1 MPELLAPAKLNLFL
15 HITGRRHDGYHT
27 LQSLITFVDI
37 GDKVS
42 LASQTATGQ
51 GDSLSISGPFAAAL
65 PVTEDNLILHA
76 LKWLRRRHNPAL
88 PAFQIHLD
96 KQLPVASGIG
106 GGTADA
112 AAALRLAWKWMPD
125 SATIN
130 AEELLELGAEFPVC
144 YQAETL
150 LTEGIGEITSPWPSP
165 PENWGIVLVNP
176 LVPLPT
182 KNVFQA
188 MQPQD
193 FMPAQCFTA
202 PQSEAEWRMLLAAT
216 QNNMTRAATALV
228 PEIDA
233 VTQALSRTPEC
244 ITARMSGSGAT
255 CFGLYPS
262 QELAITAAESLQSE
276 SPEWW
281 VRAGKFYGA

>member
-15 HITGRRHDGYHT
+15 HITGKRDDGYHT

-42 LASQTATGQ
+42 LAPQTAVGQ
-51 GDSLSISGPFAAAL
+51 WDSLSISGPFAAAL

-88 PAFQIHLD
+88 PVFQIHLD
-96 KQLPVASGIG
+96 KQLPVASGMG

-112 AAALRLAWKWMPD
+112 AAALRLAEPWMQN
-125 SATIN
+125 ATTIN
-130 AEELLELGAEFPVC
+130 PTELLELGAEFPVC
-144 YQAETL
+144 YQGKPL
-150 LTEGIGEITSPWPSP
+150 LTEGIGEVTTLWPSP
-165 PENWGIVLVNP
+165 PENWGVVLVNP

-193 FMPAQCFTA
+193 FLPPQHFNV
-202 PQSEAEWRMLLAAT
+202 PQSVADWRMLLAAT
-216 QNNMTRAATALV
+216 ENNMTRAATALV
-228 PEIDA
+228 PEID
-233 VTQALSRTPEC
+233 VVIQALTRTPEC

-281 VRAGKFYGA
+281 VRAGKFYGP